1 MNMKNRI
8 LNIVLIGALTAGSLV
23 SCDFLDVSDELGGIS
38 DFENIFN
45 NVDRTRKWYGQC
57 FDNRP
62 DYSNIWGANNDM
74 GGCWAGFADEIYTRE
89 HNKYGKYSNWNSDL
103 SYNHRWSS
111 LYGSIRQCNIFL
123 EMAHPL
129 QEEGG
134 ADAPKIDDAEMTKM
148 KAEVRFMRAI
158 YHYYLFEMYGPIPI
172 VKESYT
178 LENLPNLERN
188 SVDEVVSWIDTELS
202 ECMKDMNPTPYTD
215 TENLRGVPTKGA
227 AMAYRAKLA
236 VYAASPL
243 YNGSWEYGRN
253 LQNKDGKKL
262 FPEGSDAEKKAKIDR
277 AVELL
282 KEFIQYAEAGNY
294 QLVDTNNPAQDLYEL
309 FMKYND
315 EIIWATTTNSWGSL
329 GTEAFDGH
337 ATPVGQYKGLN
348 GLDMLQELVDDFYD
362 SEGRPVA
369 FRKYEHEGFLPQSEI
384 YDEKRFG
391 TLTLAG
397 KYDSWSLGRLNASY
411 DNVYG
416 MYLDREPRFYN
427 SVTFTGMYW
436 PSSQKRIEFDYSG
449 ESGSM
454 SNTEVP
460 NTGHMLYKRYA
471 RNLGNGTGLVSSQYR
486 PSIIFRLAEFYLLY
500 AEMLNE
506 QDLSANASEILRC
519 VNLVRDRAGIP
530 DLDEVNPGITGDQ
543 DLMRD
548 AIRRESRIELCT
560 EGQRYFDLC
569 RWLLAK
575 DVLNG
580 DMHRLN
586 TYKDEEDGF
595 YTRMNFNKRYFGD
608 KNYLYPIPNDEI
620 KRSEGGILVQNP
632 GW

>member
-1 MNMKNRI
+1 
-8 LNIVLIGALTAGSLV
+8 
-23 SCDFLDVSDELGGIS
+23 
-38 DFENIFN
+38 
-45 NVDRTRKWYGQC
+45 
-57 FDNRP
+57 
-62 DYSNIWGANNDM
+62 
-74 GGCWAGFADEIYTRE
+74 
-89 HNKYGKYSNWNSDL
+89 
-103 SYNHRWSS
+103 
-111 LYGSIRQCNIFL
+111 
-123 EMAHPL
+123 
-129 QEEGG
+129 
-134 ADAPKIDDAEMTKM
+134 M
-148 KAEVRFMRAI
+148 KAEVKFMRAI

-172 VKESYT
+172 VENSYT
-178 LENLPNLERN
+178 LENLPDLERKP
-188 SVDEVVSWIDTELS
+188 VDYVVNWIDTQLS
-202 ECMKDMNPTPYTD
+202 ECMDDMNPTPYTD
-215 TENLRGVPTKGA
+215 TENMRGVPTKGV

-243 YNGSWEYGRN
+243 FNGEWEYGRN
-253 LQNKDGKKL
+253 LQNLDGTKL
-262 FPEGSDAEKKAKIDR
+262 FPDVSGKKDKIDR
-277 AVELL
+277 AVERL
-282 KEFIQYAEAGNY
+282 KEFIQYAEDGNY
-294 QLVDTNNPAQDLYEL
+294 ELVDNDTPAQDLYDL
-309 FMKYND
+309 FQTYTS

-329 GTEAFDGH
+329 GSEAFDGH

-362 SEGRPVA
+362 AEGRPVA
-369 FRKYEHEGFLPQSEI
+369 FRSYEHENFLPKSEI
-384 YDEKRFG
+384 YDENRFG

-397 KYDSWSLGRLNASY
+397 KYDEWSLERLNASY

-436 PSSQKRIEFDYSG
+436 PSSKERIEFDYSG

-506 QDLSANASEILRC
+506 QDAAGNQDEILRC
-519 VNLVRDRAGIP
+519 VNLIRNRAGIP
-530 DLDEVNPGITGDQ
+530 DLEDVNPQIEGNQ

-548 AIRRESRIELCT
+548 AIRRESRIELCS

-575 DVLNG
+575 EVLNG
-580 DMHRLN
+580 YMHRMN
-586 TYKDEEDGF
+586 TYKNEEDGF
-595 YTRMNFNKRYFGD
+595 YTRMNFNRRYFGD

-620 KRSEGGILVQNP
+620 KRSKNGLLVQNP